1 MYVWQESKASTGIH
15 GSKDVNGVGYKTFGV
30 GGIGYND
37 KQLFEL
43 ADKRARQV
51 IGSKNSYWRQYPE
64 IIPSSAIP
72 MITFRMTTYW

>member
-1 MYVWQESKASTGIH
+1 MYAWQESKASTGIY

-30 GGIGYND
+30 GGVGYTQ

-43 ADKRARQV
+43 ADKKARQV

-64 IIPSSAIP
+64 ISLSVAIP
-72 MITFRMTTYW
+72 MITFRVSTY